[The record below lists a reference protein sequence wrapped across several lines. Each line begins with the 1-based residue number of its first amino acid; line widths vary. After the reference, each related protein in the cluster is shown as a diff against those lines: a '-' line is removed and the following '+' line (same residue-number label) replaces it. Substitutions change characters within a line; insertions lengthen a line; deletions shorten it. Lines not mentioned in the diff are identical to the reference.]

1 VFEARANG
9 YVRGEGAGMILIKPL
24 ARAHRDGDRIYATIK
39 ATVVNQDGNTSS
51 MTVPGRESQA
61 AMLRQAYQQAGIDPS
76 RVGYMEAHGT
86 GTPVGDPI
94 ETRALGEV
102 LCEGRSESE
111 QCIIGSVKSNI
122 GHLESGS
129 GIAGLIKAALVLHNR
144 QIPKNLNYE
153 TPNPKEFTALTGRKS
168 PIDGMGIFFRGTL
181 SFNSL
186 KGMLGLGVS

>member
-1 VFEARANG
+1 
-9 YVRGEGAGMILIKPL
+9 M
-24 ARAHRDGDRIYATIK
+24 ARAHLLVI
-39 ATVVNQDGNTSS
+39 
-51 MTVPGRESQA
+51 
-61 AMLRQAYQQAGIDPS
+61 
-76 RVGYMEAHGT
+76 
-86 GTPVGDPI
+86 PI

-153 TPNPKEFTALTGRKS
+153 TPNPNIPFKELKLRGASRKYVHT
-168 PIDGMGIFFRGTL
+168 I
-181 SFNSL
+181 
-186 KGMLGLGVS
+186 